1 MPDEDMAAKVAEVQR
16 VAAEAEAEA
25 VSENGAVRVVAG
37 PAGQIK
43 LLDLQLSAFDMSGV
57 ELGELLVQTIHAATR
72 NADAAM
78 EAAVNSIFGE
88 VFAGLGEDEGT
99 GDDRPR

>member
-1 MPDEDMAAKVAEVQR
+1 MPNEDMSAKGAEVQR
-16 VAAEAEAEA
+16 IAAEAEAEA

-43 LLDLQLSAFDMSGV
+43 LLDFQLSAFDMSGV
-57 ELGELLVQTIHAATR
+57 ELGELIVETIRSATR

-78 EAAVNSIFGE
+78 EAAVNSVFGDM
-88 VFAGLGEDEGT
+88 FAGLADDEG
-99 GDDRPR
+99 DQR